1 MSSSS
6 DGQHL
11 VSVHTPHLSGALHGI
26 QREGERLLSLALAQG
41 VSNHAIGAHEL
52 DVAAWVGSRY
62 VLADLLPTRRTL
74 RGFDIAT
81 QRELPPLHLA
91 TPLRAI
97 SADAE
102 RKALILVLADGS
114 LRMLT
119 T

>member
-1 MSSSS
+1 
-6 DGQHL
+6 L
-11 VSVHTPHLSGALHGI
+11 P
-26 QREGERLLSLALAQG
+26 LAQG

-52 DVAAWVGSRY
+52 DVAAWLGSRY
-62 VLADLLPTRRTL
+62 VLADLPTRRTL

-102 RKALILVLADGS
+102 RKALVLVLADGS